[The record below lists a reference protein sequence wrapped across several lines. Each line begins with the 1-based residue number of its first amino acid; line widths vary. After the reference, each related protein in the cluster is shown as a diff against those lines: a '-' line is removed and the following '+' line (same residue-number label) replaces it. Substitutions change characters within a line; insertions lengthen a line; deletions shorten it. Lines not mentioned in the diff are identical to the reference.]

1 MNKVVSLCCTLLL
14 LCSSLLR
21 ADEAGWAL
29 FERVQQSVKQYNFDS
44 SFVVFKGGQV
54 ETFRWQHGRKGDK
67 EIEHL
72 VPLDAEGVDIL
83 RRDDVVYYF
92 LTDRPALVTTGNSIK
107 ELPAL
112 LFQDSAQIR
121 RLYTAVLGSS
131 TVMSGHTAQ
140 LMRLSANDAGR
151 HSYWLW
157 VEVESGFPLRIDIM
171 SEQQAPL
178 ERWLVTHMQI
188 SPELPENLQRLLDSD
203 LPESTTAK
211 AGAVL
216 PATDLQLTWL
226 PEGYQL
232 VNDPHIVPQ
241 LQQNL
246 LSYWLLTDGLHQV
259 SVFVQPSQQMPT
271 QAYRDGATTIYMLN
285 AAQRDI
291 TVIGPVSINVAER
304 LAAAVR

>member
-14 LCSSLLR
+14 MCSSLLR

-29 FERVQQSVKQYNFDS
+29 FDRVQLSVKQYNFES
-44 SFVVFKGGQV
+44 SFVVFKGSQV
-54 ETFRWQHGRKGDK
+54 ETFRWQHGRKGDN

-72 VPLDAEGVDIL
+72 VPLDAGGIDIL
-83 RRDDVVYYF
+83 RRDGTVYYF
-92 LTDRPALVTTGNSIK
+92 LTDRPALVTTSDSIK
-107 ELPAL
+107 ELPAI
-112 LFQDSAQIR
+112 LFRDSEQIR
-121 RLYTAVLGSS
+121 KLYTAVLGSS
-131 TVMSGHTAQ
+131 SVMSGHTAQ
-140 LMRLSANDAGR
+140 LLRLSANDAGR

-188 SPELPENLQRLLDSD
+188 SPELPENLQRLLDSE
-203 LPESTTAK
+203 LPEPADRQT
-211 AGAVL
+211 GAVL
-216 PATDLQLTWL
+216 PENQLQLGWL

-232 VNDPHIVPQ
+232 VSDPHIVPQ
-241 LQQNL
+241 LQQSL

-271 QAYRDGATTIYMLN
+271 QAYRDGATTIYMLS
-285 AAQRDI
+285 APQHDI

>member
-1 MNKVVSLCCTLLL
+1 MSKAVSLCCTLLL
-14 LCSSLLR
+14 LFSSLLR
-21 ADEAGWAL
+21 ADDAGWAL
-29 FERVQQSVKQYNFDS
+29 FDRVQLSVQQYNFDS

-54 ETFRWQHGRKGDK
+54 ETFRWQHGRKGNK

-72 VPLDAEGVDIL
+72 IPMDAEGVDIL

-92 LTDRPALVTTGNSIK
+92 LTDRPALVTTSDRIK
-107 ELPAL
+107 ELPAV
-112 LFQDSAQIR
+112 LFQDSQQIR

-131 TVMSGHTAQ
+131 SVMSGHTAQ
-140 LMRLSANDAGR
+140 LLRLSAIDPSR

-157 VEVESGFPLRIDIM
+157 VEAESGFPLRIDVM

-188 SPELPENLQRLLDSD
+188 SPELPDNLQRLLDSD
-203 LPESTTAK
+203 LPEPTTAQT
-211 AGAVL
+211 GAVL
-216 PATDLQLTWL
+216 PVSELQLTWL

-232 VNDPHIVPQ
+232 VNDPHIIPQ

-259 SVFVQPSQQMPT
+259 SVFVQPSQRMPT
-271 QAYRDGATTIYMLN
+271 QAYRDGATTIYMLG
-285 AAQRDI
+285 APQHDV

>member
-14 LCSSLLR
+14 LLCSKAAS
-21 ADEAGWAL
+21 ADDAGWAL
-29 FERVQQSVKQYNFDS
+29 FDRVQHSVKQYNFDS
-44 SFVVFKGGQV
+44 SFVVFKGSQV

-72 VPLDAEGVDIL
+72 VPLDAEDVDIL

-92 LTDRPALVTTGNSIK
+92 LTDRPALVTHSNSIK

-112 LFQDSAQIR
+112 LFQDSKRIR
-121 RLYTAVLGSS
+121 SLYTAVLGSS
-131 TVMSGHTAQ
+131 SVMSGHTAQ
-140 LMRLSANDAGR
+140 LLRLSANDASR

-157 VEVESGFPLRIDIM
+157 VEVESGFPLRIDVM
-171 SEQQAPL
+171 SEQAPL

-188 SPELPENLQRLLDSD
+188 SPELPGNLQRLLESD
-203 LPESTTAK
+203 LPEPAAQPSA
-211 AGAVL
+211 AQL
-216 PATDLQLTWL
+216 PASNLQLNWL
-226 PEGYQL
+226 PAGFKL
-232 VNDPHIVPQ
+232 VENPHVVPQ
-241 LQQNL
+241 LQQGL

-271 QAYRDGATTIYMLN
+271 QAYRDGATTIYMLS
-285 AAQRDI
+285 APQHDV